1 MDENKM
7 IFKLLRQMADALTR
21 TIGRNCEVA
30 VHDFADLNKSLVYL
44 AGDVTGR
51 KTGAPITDLVVKAL
65 HAEGKKIK
73 DRYNYKT
80 TTKDGRSIKSS
91 TMFIRNG
98 TGNVIGAF
106 CINIDTTE
114 LLNASQVID
123 EIVKTIDLNGNDNR
137 ETFAATIG
145 ETIEALFEQA
155 VSIAGKQPATM
166 STAEKIR
173 LVEVL
178 ESKGAFQIKGAVDQ
192 AAMMIGVSKYT
203 VYNYLQ
209 KIRTAHAVNKF

>member
-1 MDENKM
+1 MDENKT
-7 IFKLLRQMADALTR
+7 IFKILRQMADAVSK

-44 AGDVTGR
+44 AGNVTGR

-65 HAEGKKIK
+65 HKEGKKIK

-91 TMFIRNG
+91 TIFIRNS

-114 LLNASQVID
+114 LLNASHVIE

-166 STAEKIR
+166 STSEKIR

-178 ESKGAFQIKGAVDQ
+178 ESKGAFQIKGSVDQ

-203 VYNYLQ
+203 IYNYLQ
-209 KIRTAHAVNKF
+209 KIRAAHAVNKF

>member
-1 MDENKM
+1 MDENKT
-7 IFKLLRQMADALTR
+7 IFKILRQMADAVSK

-30 VHDFADLNKSLVYL
+30 VHDFDDLNKSLVYL

-65 HAEGKKIK
+65 HTEGEKIK

-91 TMFIRNG
+91 TIFIRNS

-114 LLNASQVID
+114 LLNASQVIE
-123 EIVKTIDLNGNDNR
+123 EIVKTIDFNGNDNR

-166 STAEKIR
+166 STSEKIR

-178 ESKGAFQIKGAVDQ
+178 ESKGAFQIKGSVDQ

-203 VYNYLQ
+203 IYNYLQ
-209 KIRTAHAVNKF
+209 KIRAAHAVNKF

>member
-1 MDENKM
+1 MDEKKV
-7 IFKLLRQMADALTR
+7 IFKILRQMADAVTK

-30 VHDFADLNKSLVYL
+30 VHDFTDLNKSLVYL

-51 KTGAPITDLVVKAL
+51 TIGAPITDLVIKAL
-65 HAEGKKIK
+65 HRDGKKIK

-91 TMFIRNG
+91 TIFIRNG
-98 TGNVIGAF
+98 AGDVLGAF

-114 LLNASQVID
+114 LLNANQVIE
-123 EIVKTIDLNGNDNR
+123 EIVKTMDFGSDDNR

-155 VSIAGKQPATM
+155 VSIVGKQPATM

-173 LVEVL
+173 LVEVM

-192 AAMMIGVSKYT
+192 VAILVGVSKYT
-203 VYNYLQ
+203 IYNYLQ
-209 KIRTAHAVNKF
+209 KVRATQAINKF